1 MSVQKLTLRQRIVT
15 RPMLDRVRKILPR
28 MSDTEREAL
37 EAGTIWWD
45 AELFSGKPDWKKLI
59 DLPPN
64 RLTSKETKFLDGPT
78 EELCSMLDD
87 WKIHFETRVL
97 PEEIWQFMKTN
108 GFLGMIIPEEYGG
121 LGFSAS
127 AHSQVVMKIASRSIA
142 AAVTVMV
149 PNSLGPGEL
158 LMEYGTDD
166 QKSHYLPRL
175 ARGDDIPCFALTSL
189 EAGSDAAA
197 MTDTGVVC
205 YQEHNGEKTLGMRIT
220 WSKRYITL
228 GPVATLLGLAFKLRD
243 PDHLLGDTV
252 DIGITVA
259 LVPTD
264 LPGIEIGRRHLPA
277 MQGFQNGPNS
287 GTDVFIPMD
296 QVIGGQDRIGQGW
309 KMLVSALAA
318 GRGVSLPSLSVS
330 GAKTAARTTG
340 AYARIRKQFGIPV
353 GQFEGVQEA
362 LGHIAA
368 QAYAMEAARRTTTLA
383 LDLGEKPAV
392 LTAIIKAQATER
404 LRSVINDAMD
414 IHGGKAICDG
424 PRNYLGNIYRAIP
437 VAITVE
443 GANILTRSLMIFGQG
458 AIRCHP
464 HILKEMEAAHDPDQD
479 AGVKAFDTE
488 VIRHIGFQAGTVVR
502 TFFHALTGARWAGSP
517 VKGPTAVYFRDTTR
531 AAAAFALMSE
541 CALVTLGG
549 SLKKREMLSGRLADI
564 LGELYFLSCVLKRY
578 EDDGTPEDDLPL
590 VHWCCQSSLYIIQER
605 MDQVLDNFPSR
616 PLAWAMRATIFPFG
630 FHRELPSDDLTRQCA
645 QILLTP
651 SRARDRL
658 TNGIYKGRENDPI
671 AMLDKALEDVPG
683 VESSWR
689 KIRDAGHESS
699 DDALTAKVISPDEA
713 TALARYD
720 ELLREIL
727 MVDDFAPDEIANRN
741 AYPAQKTA
749 APLAREAAGAQ

>member
-1 MSVQKLTLRQRIVT
+1 MSVQHLTLRQRILT

-37 EAGTIWWD
+37 EAGSIWWD
-45 AELFSGKPDWKKLI
+45 AELFSGKPDWKKLL
-59 DLPPN
+59 DLQPN
-64 RLTSKETKFLDGPT
+64 RLTPQERSFLDGPT

-87 WKIHFETRVL
+87 WRINFETRVL
-97 PEEIWQFMKTN
+97 PEEIWQYMKTN
-108 GFLGMIIPEEYGG
+108 GFLGMIIPEAYGG

-158 LMEYGTDD
+158 LMEYGTSE

-197 MTDTGVVC
+197 MTDTGIVC
-205 YQEHNGEKTLGMRIT
+205 YQEHNGEKTLGMRVT

-243 PDHLLGDTV
+243 PDHLIGEDD

-287 GTDVFIPMD
+287 GTDVFIPMS

-318 GRGVSLPSLSVS
+318 GRGISLPSLSVS
-330 GAKTAARTTG
+330 GAKMAARTTG
-340 AYARIRKQFGIPV
+340 AYSRIRKQFGIPV

-368 QAYAMEAARRTTTLA
+368 QTYAMEAARRTTTLA

-392 LTAIIKAQATER
+392 LTAIMKAQATER
-404 LRSVINDAMD
+404 MRSVINDAMD
-414 IHGGKAICDG
+414 VHGGKAICDG

-464 HILKEMEAAHDPDQD
+464 HILKEMEAAHDPDHD
-479 AGVKAFDTE
+479 AGVRAFDTE
-488 VIRHIGFQAGTVVR
+488 VIRHLRFQAGTFAR
-502 TFFHALTGARWAGSP
+502 TLFHAVTGARMARSP
-517 VKGPTAVYFRDTTR
+517 VRGPTAIYFRDTTR
-531 AAAAFALMSE
+531 AAAAFALVSE

-549 SLKKREMLSGRLADI
+549 SLKKREMLSGRLADV
-564 LGELYFLSCVLKRY
+564 LGELYFLSCVLKRF
-578 EDDGTPEDDLPL
+578 EDDGSPADDLPL
-590 VHWCCQSSLYIIQER
+590 VHWCCQSGLYTIQER

-630 FHRELPSDDLTRQCA
+630 FHRELPSDELTRECA

-651 SRARDRL
+651 STARDRL
-658 TNGIYKGRENDPI
+658 TNGIYKGGENDPI

-683 VESSWR
+683 IEATWR
-689 KIRDAGHESS
+689 KIRDANQATVG
-699 DDALTAKVISPDEA
+699 DARDANVISPDDA
-713 TALARYD
+713 AKLLRYE
-720 ELLREIL
+720 ELLRDIL
-727 MVDDFAPDEIANRN
+727 MVDDFAPEEIADRN
-741 AYPAQKTA
+741 AYPARNTA
-749 APLAREAAGAQ
+749 RSREREKADAQ